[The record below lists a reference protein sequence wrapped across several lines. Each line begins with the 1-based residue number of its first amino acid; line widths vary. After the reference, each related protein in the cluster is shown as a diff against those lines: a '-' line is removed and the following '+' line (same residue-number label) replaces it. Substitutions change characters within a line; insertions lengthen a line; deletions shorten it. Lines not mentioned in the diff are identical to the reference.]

1 MNKNIGIATVIGI
14 SIIIGVIGFQ
24 MYETTYQ
31 RSTADEYYSDTNHND
46 EKNVKHVVYPPNPQ
60 TLRGLTINKD
70 TYLMGENIFMTISNI
85 PIGLEDSLLIYT
97 PAGQG
102 YSSIKFDGYE
112 KSSMKHYFK
121 PSLLKQLNL
130 CVKED
135 LIGEWTII
143 FAGLPNE
150 RLHFN
155 IVDEVLPGQEENYI
169 TCSVER
175 IEVMP

>member
-1 MNKNIGIATVIGI
+1 
-14 SIIIGVIGFQ
+14 
-24 MYETTYQ
+24 
-31 RSTADEYYSDTNHND
+31 
-46 EKNVKHVVYPPNPQ
+46 
-60 TLRGLTINKD
+60 
-70 TYLMGENIFMTISNI
+70 
-85 PIGLEDSLLIYT
+85 
-97 PAGQG
+97 
-102 YSSIKFDGYE
+102 
-112 KSSMKHYFK
+112 MKHYFK